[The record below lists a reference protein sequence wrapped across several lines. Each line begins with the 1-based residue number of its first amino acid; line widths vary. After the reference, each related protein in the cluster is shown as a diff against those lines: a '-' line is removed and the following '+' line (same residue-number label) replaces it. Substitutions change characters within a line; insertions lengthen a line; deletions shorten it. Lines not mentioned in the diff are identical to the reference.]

1 MASLDEAFSGRRMD
15 NNEPI
20 VQLELYQSTD
30 EIVNDIISFVEPI
43 DELPSENELQE
54 AVLNRQVQRTSITPS
69 QQLASMRNQSPSR
82 TRRRIYPNTRVTQE
96 EALDRHICPELRQNL
111 HNNTL
116 ILQDLP
122 HELRQQNVMDRI
134 FEIHNSTI
142 SGVDRPIAIVPMPE
156 AGRQNQVA
164 YPLERNGFGGVGE
177 INVTQ
182 GGNTR
187 IERIVNDRISLGVRR
202 LNTSDNEPPN
212 QNLILPRRENL
223 TIVAYHEDE
232 YPVQSEPPNPNL
244 KERKTNKIL
253 EAAEKRRSEL
263 KKEGFFT
270 KLFKKGKNSEVT
282 PEPKDPDL
290 KKLLAKLKKDHAM
303 VSVKLNKLEI
313 SLEQNK
319 ALLEKSTTKFK
330 DLIDITEDQELID
343 ILTKKMESNPLIEQ
357 NENIKKEIDE
367 LAKEYT
373 VLTENCDSLAE
384 VCPKNLCGVCFNSEV
399 ESFNECGHAFCNS
412 CISNLKNCDRCNIEI
427 RNTKKIFYN

>member
-122 HELRQQNVMDRI
+122 PELRQQNVMDRI

-142 SGVDRPIAIVPMPE
+142 SGVDRPLAIDPMPE
-156 AGRQNQVA
+156 ASRQNQVA
-164 YPLERNGFGGVGE
+164 YPMQINGFGGVGE

-244 KERKTNKIL
+244 KEKKTNKIL
-253 EAAEKRRSEL
+253 EAAEKRRSEP

-270 KLFKKGKNSEVT
+270 KLFKKKT
-282 PEPKDPDL
+282 IPEPKDPDL

-399 ESFNECGHAFCNS
+399 ESFNECGHAFCNG

>member
-116 ILQDLP
+116 ILP

-244 KERKTNKIL
+244 KEKKSNKIL
-253 EAAEKRRSEL
+253 EAAEKRRSEP

-399 ESFNECGHAFCNS
+399 ESFNECGHAFCND
-412 CISNLKNCDRCNIEI
+412 CISKIKKCDRCNDDI

>member
-1 MASLDEAFSGRRMD
+1 M
-15 NNEPI
+15 
-20 VQLELYQSTD
+20 
-30 EIVNDIISFVEPI
+30 
-43 DELPSENELQE
+43 
-54 AVLNRQVQRTSITPS
+54 
-69 QQLASMRNQSPSR
+69 
-82 TRRRIYPNTRVTQE
+82 
-96 EALDRHICPELRQNL
+96 
-111 HNNTL
+111 
-116 ILQDLP
+116 
-122 HELRQQNVMDRI
+122 
-134 FEIHNSTI
+134 
-142 SGVDRPIAIVPMPE
+142 
-156 AGRQNQVA
+156 
-164 YPLERNGFGGVGE
+164 
-177 INVTQ
+177 
-182 GGNTR
+182 
-187 IERIVNDRISLGVRR
+187 GVRR

-244 KERKTNKIL
+244 KEKKSNKIL
-253 EAAEKRRSEL
+253 EAAEKRRSEP